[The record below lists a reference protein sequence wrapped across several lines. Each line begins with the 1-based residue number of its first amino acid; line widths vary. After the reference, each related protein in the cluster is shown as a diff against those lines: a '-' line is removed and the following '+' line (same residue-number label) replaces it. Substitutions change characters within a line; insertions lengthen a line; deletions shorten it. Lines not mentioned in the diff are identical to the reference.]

1 MPDDREDRRQKD
13 LRDLEFYRQ
22 RVRPSATDLWRTLER
37 PRSNSAAILA
47 KRAPG
52 GRSDGRLGLTTPS
65 SIAEVQE
72 DSRLRGWPSF
82 EPGSPASD
90 RTEADAIWPLVCAV
104 IVLVV
109 TALTDSIGRVATA
122 LPFWIFEI
130 RRFWR
135 PLATLALAKG
145 LPIWFSAAAPF
156 LTTR

>member
-37 PRSNSAAILA
+37 PRSSSETILA

-65 SIAEVQE
+65 SIAELQ
-72 DSRLRGWPSF
+72 DDGRLPGWSSF
-82 EPGSPASD
+82 APGSPASD
-90 RTEADAIWPLVCAV
+90 RTGGDAIWPLVCAV

-109 TALTDSIGRVATA
+109 AAITDNLGRVATA
-122 LPFWIFEI
+122 LPF
-130 RRFWR
+130 
-135 PLATLALAKG
+135 
-145 LPIWFSAAAPF
+145 
-156 LTTR
+156 

>member
-13 LRDLEFYRQ
+13 LRDLEFFRQ

-37 PRSNSAAILA
+37 PRGSSEAILA

-52 GRSDGRLGLTTPS
+52 GRPDERLGLTTPS

-72 DSRLRGWPSF
+72 EGRLGGWQAF

-90 RTEADAIWPLVCAV
+90 RTDADAIWPLVCAV

-109 TALTDSIGRVATA
+109 TALTDSVGRVATA
-122 LPFWIFEI
+122 LPF
-130 RRFWR
+130 
-135 PLATLALAKG
+135 
-145 LPIWFSAAAPF
+145 
-156 LTTR
+156 

>member
-37 PRSNSAAILA
+37 PRGNSEAILA

-52 GRSDGRLGLTTPS
+52 SRSDGRLGLTTPS

-72 DSRLRGWPSF
+72 DSGLRGWPSF

-109 TALTDSIGRVATA
+109 TALTDSVGWVATA
-122 LPFWIFEI
+122 LPF
-130 RRFWR
+130 
-135 PLATLALAKG
+135 
-145 LPIWFSAAAPF
+145 
-156 LTTR
+156 